1 MLDRLNPFINRAELL
16 PTTRKTPV
24 RLHRLNPFI
33 TRAELLHADGRYYAI
48 QNVSIPLLTGL
59 NYYISPAYKG
69 YEQPGSQSLY

>member
-33 TRAELLHADGRYYAI
+33 NRAELLRAGYSYPDVRTC
-48 QNVSIPLLTGL
+48 VSIPLLTGL
-59 NYYISPAYKG
+59 NYY
-69 YEQPGSQSLY
+69 

>member
-33 TRAELLHADGRYYAI
+33 NRAELLHADGRYYAI

-59 NYYISPAYKG
+59 NYYRPRVLPAH
-69 YEQPGSQSLY
+69 

>member
-33 TRAELLHADGRYYAI
+33 NRAELLHADGRYYAI

-59 NYYISPAYKG
+59 NYYVSPAASLVVFG
-69 YEQPGSQSLY
+69 PSQSLY